1 MSIALD
7 YFQVILFREYIKLYE
22 VSEVSERLY
31 SPISIGVLFIV
42 SKIINSLI
50 YQQCSQQQ
58 VNHLWSKSYVGFKTS
73 LELNCMLYNKVLK
86 EHPAN
91 LSGKTNKADIINLMQ
106 IDSTKISDMMLTT
119 PRILIIPFQIASI
132 VYLLFEFFGISFIF
146 GVITLI
152 LFISFSFYLQ
162 TKFRKYQKEMLK
174 KKDAR
179 MRVTTEMINSLKIL
193 KMYSWEDEY
202 LERVIFYFIR

>member
-58 VNHLWSKSYVGFKTS
+58 VNHL
-73 LELNCMLYNKVLK
+73 
-86 EHPAN
+86 
-91 LSGKTNKADIINLMQ
+91 
-106 IDSTKISDMMLTT
+106 
-119 PRILIIPFQIASI
+119 
-132 VYLLFEFFGISFIF
+132 
-146 GVITLI
+146 
-152 LFISFSFYLQ
+152 
-162 TKFRKYQKEMLK
+162 
-174 KKDAR
+174 
-179 MRVTTEMINSLKIL
+179 
-193 KMYSWEDEY
+193 
-202 LERVIFYFIR
+202 